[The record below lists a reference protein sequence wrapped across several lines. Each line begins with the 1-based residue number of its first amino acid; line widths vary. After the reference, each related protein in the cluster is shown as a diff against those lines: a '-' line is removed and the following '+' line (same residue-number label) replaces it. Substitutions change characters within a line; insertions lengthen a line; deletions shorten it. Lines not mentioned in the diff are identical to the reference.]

1 MTQAFPHDSILG
13 GLNLLK
19 RSEFRIMLTPG
30 ERPPYPI
37 IIMKP
42 SVKETFF
49 NMNRADIGI
58 LFLYT
63 LIGKTQINF

>member
-1 MTQAFPHDSILG
+1 MSQAFPHDSFLG

-19 RSEFRIMLTPG
+19 RNEFRIILTPG

-37 IIMKP
+37 VIMRP
-42 SVKETFF
+42 SVKETFL

-58 LFLYT
+58 ILLYA
-63 LIGKTQINF
+63 LIGKPQ